1 MIDMD
6 QPSFDVISEY
16 ERYNHNRPKVMQ
28 FSDETDPGTNVD
40 ESEIS
45 ENTEEGNQETSEEG
59 EGGGSIQ

>member
-28 FSDETDPGTNVD
+28 FSDESDSNTNDD
-40 ESEIS
+40 ESEVNENIEEGVEEIS
-45 ENTEEGNQETSEEG
+45 EEE
-59 EGGGSIQ
+59 